1 MRPALVFHLVPC
13 VAIPV
18 CRQGRLSPLVDLA
31 TTRRMLIYFANS
43 FVPEVRNLIPHLPGS
58 RLSSN
63 KHFKFKFRN
72 STLFISTI
80 FITLHLMIH
89 PITNYKSNRRSF
101 MALHAKTFKTRTI
114 TAAVFVVVMLS
125 GLLINQ
131 WTFLILFS
139 IIHFGC
145 WIEYQKLIELIDDD
159 YKNITPFHKYGVRL
173 LGWGFMLWVTN
184 PAFDIGEISLYEIG
198 WWLLIILLIAIP
210 VTEIVLSKQFNLKN
224 FGYSLLGLLYISL
237 GWGLMVNLR
246 AEGILSFGSMVTF
259 DLGWVIPVVL
269 IASIWINDTMAYI
282 VGSFIGKTPLLFYL
296 SKKNMGRNSRRRC
309 SFNRNCYVGWLF
321 CIWIK

>member
-1 MRPALVFHLVPC
+1 
-13 VAIPV
+13 
-18 CRQGRLSPLVDLA
+18 
-31 TTRRMLIYFANS
+31 
-43 FVPEVRNLIPHLPGS
+43 
-58 RLSSN
+58 
-63 KHFKFKFRN
+63 
-72 STLFISTI
+72 
-80 FITLHLMIH
+80 
-89 PITNYKSNRRSF
+89 
-101 MALHAKTFKTRTI
+101 MALHAETFKTRTT

-145 WIEYQKLIELIDDD
+145 WMEYQKLIELIDSD

-184 PAFDIGEISLYEIG
+184 SAFDIGEISLYEIG

-246 AEGILSFGSMVTF
+246 AEGILSFGSVVTF
-259 DLGWVIPVVL
+259 DLGWVVPVVL

-282 VGSFIGKTPLLFYL
+282 VGSLIGKTTFSKISPKKTWEGTLGGAVLSIATVTLVGYFVFGLNDYFSLLIISSIAAVMGTAGDLLESKLKRIAGVKDSGHIMPGHGGFLDRFDSLLFSIPFVWL
-296 SKKNMGRNSRRRC
+296 
-309 SFNRNCYVGWLF
+309 YVRLF
-321 CIWIK
+321 L